1 MLILELEQSFS
12 WKLDCGNNRVASDS
26 LSKKCPKFYPH
37 GNKLKFGSSRVGFH
51 PPLPQTQCW
60 GVCMCACLFFCCCG
74 PLSSPLFQHCFQGE
88 GRNETEL
95 KFVAELTACYVF
107 LRDVFRGRVWNET
120 KLKSVAEL
128 TACVFRGRGATKP
141 NLSLLPSWLH
151 AMYSWEMFSG
161 GGCETKLNLSL
172 LPSWLHAMSS

>member
-95 KFVAELTACYVF
+95 KFVAELTACNVF

-120 KLKSVAEL
+120 KLKFVAELTARNVFLRDVFKGRGWKSTKLKLVAEL
-128 TACVFRGRGATKP
+128 TACNVF
-141 NLSLLPSWLH
+141 LSDVS
-151 AMYSWEMFSG
+151 
-161 GGCETKLNLSL
+161 LSAL
-172 LPSWLHAMSS
+172 FCGNCK

>member
-1 MLILELEQSFS
+1 MAHSTISPWLFAARSNLQKTDLTMLILELEQSFS

-95 KFVAELTACYVF
+95 KFVAELTACNVCNEDVARNSNELFEHAALCTWGHHELSWTRLTCF
-107 LRDVFRGRVWNET
+107 LMLFCFTFR
-120 KLKSVAEL
+120 
-128 TACVFRGRGATKP
+128 CF
-141 NLSLLPSWLH
+141 
-151 AMYSWEMFSG
+151 
-161 GGCETKLNLSL
+161 
-172 LPSWLHAMSS
+172 

>member
-1 MLILELEQSFS
+1 MAHSTISPWLFAARSNLQKTDLTMLILELEQSFS

-95 KFVAELTACYVF
+95 KFVAELTACNVF

-120 KLKSVAEL
+120 KLKFVAEL
-128 TACVFRGRGATKP
+128 TACNVFLGPGGAP
-141 NLSLLPSWLH
+141 APLPLVS
-151 AMYSWEMFSG
+151 
-161 GGCETKLNLSL
+161 
-172 LPSWLHAMSS
+172 P